1 MKKMTV
7 KQYIEEFYKE
17 RAELIAEAKAKGYY
31 HPELETD
38 GQYTSWQGKKCYRTF
53 GGLSTYFLKCAQL
66 GITPKCI
73 TSLNY
78 EAQGDGFTLEYVEH
92 DIILALD

>member
-1 MKKMTV
+1 MEKLTV

-17 RAELIAEAKAKGYY
+17 RAELIAEAKAGGYY
-31 HPELETD
+31 YPELETA
-38 GQYTSWQGKKCYRTF
+38 GEYTAASGKKCYRTI
-53 GGLSTYFLKCAQL
+53 GNLDWYFLQCANM
-66 GITPKCI
+66 GISPRWVGDFHH
-73 TSLNY
+73 